1 MAFGIEEPTHMAFS
15 MTFDEKTDAGNIKLV
30 VDQLID
36 DGWEVSYDKDLRQLY
51 AKNAIVK
58 VAAPTVILGPPDW
71 NYMGQK
77 VYKAYCEHLCFH
89 PPLSWD
95 KLGDGEHEAWIKF
108 AKAILPKQRS

>member
-1 MAFGIEEPTHMAFS
+1 MGFGVTDPSYMAFKMVFSEAAEEA
-15 MTFDEKTDAGNIKLV
+15 AILLV
-30 VDQLID
+30 VGQLKD
-36 DGWEVSYDKDLRQLY
+36 DGWDVTYNPVTREMAAS
-51 AKNAIVK
+51 NAIVK